1 MISKQN
7 QEDIDLVLCIAMF
20 RCFNEQLY
28 TLVGKESKLAKKK
41 FNRLLK
47 VAKSYDDE
55 IIKNGNHGN
64 DIDVI
69 YDKLMDIIIE
79 MKELI
84 IKEYDF
90 ETTQGV
96 SN

>member
-1 MISKQN
+1 MISKEDHQ
-7 QEDIDLVLCIAMF
+7 DIDLVLCIAMF

-28 TLVGKESKLAKKK
+28 TLVGKDSKLAKKK
-41 FNRLLK
+41 FNRLIK
-47 VAKSYDDE
+47 VAKMYDDE
-55 IIKNGNHGN
+55 IIKNGDHSD

-69 YDKLMDIIIE
+69 YDKLMDIVVE

-90 ETTQGV
+90 EATP
-96 SN
+96 

>member
-1 MISKQN
+1 MISKQD
-7 QEDIDLVLCIAMF
+7 QQDIDLVLCIAMF

-28 TLVGKESKLAKKK
+28 TLVGKDSKMAKKK
-41 FNRLLK
+41 FNRLIK
-47 VAKSYDDE
+47 VAKMYDDE
-55 IIKNGNHGN
+55 IIRNGNHDD

-90 ETTQGV
+90 ETTP
-96 SN
+96 

>member
-1 MISKQN
+1 MISKEDHQ
-7 QEDIDLVLCIAMF
+7 DIDLVLCIAMF

-28 TLVGKESKLAKKK
+28 TLVGKDSKLVKKK
-41 FNRLLK
+41 FNRLIK
-47 VAKSYDDE
+47 VAKMYDDE
-55 IIKNGNHGN
+55 IIKNGDHSD

-69 YDKLMDIIIE
+69 YDKLMDIVVE

-90 ETTQGV
+90 EATP
-96 SN
+96 

>member
-7 QEDIDLVLCIAMF
+7 EEDIDLVLCIAMF

-28 TLVGKESKLAKKK
+28 TLVGKDSKLAKKK
-41 FNRLLK
+41 FNRLIK
-47 VAKSYDDE
+47 VAKMYDDE
-55 IIKNGNHGN
+55 IIRNGNHDD

-90 ETTQGV
+90 ETTP
-96 SN
+96 

>member
-1 MISKQN
+1 MISKQD
-7 QEDIDLVLCIAMF
+7 QQDIDLVLCIAMF

-28 TLVGKESKLAKKK
+28 TLVGKDSKMAKKK
-41 FNRLLK
+41 FNRLIK
-47 VAKSYDDE
+47 VAKMYDDE
-55 IIKNGNHGN
+55 IIKNGNHDD

-90 ETTQGV
+90 ETTP
-96 SN
+96 

>member
-1 MISKQN
+1 MISKQD
-7 QEDIDLVLCIAMF
+7 QQDIDLVLCIAMF

-28 TLVGKESKLAKKK
+28 TLVGKDSKLAKKK
-41 FNRLLK
+41 FNRLIK
-47 VAKSYDDE
+47 VAKMYDDE
-55 IIKNGNHGN
+55 IIRNGNQN
-64 DIDVI
+64 DDIDVI

-90 ETTQGV
+90 ETTP
-96 SN
+96 

>member
-1 MISKQN
+1 MISKQD
-7 QEDIDLVLCIAMF
+7 QQDIDLVLCIAMF

-28 TLVGKESKLAKKK
+28 TLVGKDSKLAKKK
-41 FNRLLK
+41 FNRLIK
-47 VAKSYDDE
+47 VAKMYDDE
-55 IIKNGNHGN
+55 IIRNGDHNG

-90 ETTQGV
+90 ETTP
-96 SN
+96 

>member
-1 MISKQN
+1 MISKEN
-7 QEDIDLVLCIAMF
+7 QQDIDLVLCIAMF

-28 TLVGKESKLAKKK
+28 TLVGKDSKLAKKK
-41 FNRLLK
+41 FNRLIK
-47 VAKSYDDE
+47 VAKMYDDE
-55 IIKNGNHGN
+55 IIRNGNHDD

-90 ETTQGV
+90 ETTP
-96 SN
+96 

>member
-1 MISKQN
+1 MISKENEQ
-7 QEDIDLVLCIAMF
+7 DIDLVLCIAMF

-28 TLVGKESKLAKKK
+28 TLVGKDSKMAKKK
-41 FNRLLK
+41 FNRLIK
-47 VAKSYDDE
+47 VAKMYDDE
-55 IIKNGNHGN
+55 IIRNGNHDD

-90 ETTQGV
+90 ETTP
-96 SN
+96 

>member
-1 MISKQN
+1 MISKQD
-7 QEDIDLVLCIAMF
+7 QQDIDLVLCIAMF

-28 TLVGKESKLAKKK
+28 TLVGKDSKLAKKK
-41 FNRLLK
+41 FNRLIK
-47 VAKSYDDE
+47 VAKMYDDE
-55 IIKNGNHGN
+55 IIRNGDHND

-69 YDKLMDIIIE
+69 YDKLMDIVVE

-90 ETTQGV
+90 EATP
-96 SN
+96 

>member
-1 MISKQN
+1 MISKQD
-7 QEDIDLVLCIAMF
+7 QQDIDLVLCIAMF

-28 TLVGKESKLAKKK
+28 TLVGKDSKLAKKK
-41 FNRLLK
+41 FNRLIK
-47 VAKSYDDE
+47 VAKMYDDE
-55 IIKNGNHGN
+55 IIRNGDHND

-90 ETTQGV
+90 ETTP
-96 SN
+96 

>member
-1 MISKQN
+1 MISKENEQ
-7 QEDIDLVLCIAMF
+7 DIDLVLCIAMF

-28 TLVGKESKLAKKK
+28 TLVGKDSKLAKKK
-41 FNRLLK
+41 FNRLIK
-47 VAKSYDDE
+47 VAKMYDDE
-55 IIKNGNHGN
+55 IIRNGNHDD

-90 ETTQGV
+90 ETTP
-96 SN
+96 

>member
-1 MISKQN
+1 MISKENEQ
-7 QEDIDLVLCIAMF
+7 DIDLVLCIAMF

-28 TLVGKESKLAKKK
+28 TLVGKDSKLAKKK
-41 FNRLLK
+41 FNRLIK
-47 VAKSYDDE
+47 VAKMYDDE
-55 IIKNGNHGN
+55 IIRNGNQN
-64 DIDVI
+64 DDIDVI

-90 ETTQGV
+90 ETTP
-96 SN
+96 

>member
-28 TLVGKESKLAKKK
+28 TLVGKDSKLAKKK
-41 FNRLLK
+41 FNRLIK
-47 VAKSYDDE
+47 VAKMYDDE
-55 IIKNGNHGN
+55 IIKNGDHNG

-90 ETTQGV
+90 ETTP
-96 SN
+96 

>member
-28 TLVGKESKLAKKK
+28 TLVGKDSKLAKKK
-41 FNRLLK
+41 FNRLIK
-47 VAKSYDDE
+47 VAKMYDDE
-55 IIKNGNHGN
+55 IIKNGDHND

-90 ETTQGV
+90 ETTP
-96 SN
+96 